1 MKLIMKDGKGHRI
14 ALRIPYG
21 LILNKIVAKRAP
33 KFLGKY
39 GVIITKEQAMCLLAG
54 LRRFKKDYR
63 GLTLIEM
70 EGADGEYL
78 TIRV

>member
-33 KFLGKY
+33 KFLEKY
-39 GVIITKEQAMCLLAG
+39 GVTITKEQAMCLLAG
-54 LRRFKKDYR
+54 LKRFRKDYR
-63 GLTLIEM
+63 RLTLIEM
-70 EGADGEYL
+70 EGADGEYF